1 MAAYLIIEI
10 EIKDEARYSQ
20 YIQKVRDVIIRYGGK
35 YLARGGEIISLS
47 RDWSPQRIVLVEFD
61 SKKQVLTCLSS
72 SEYQEIAHL
81 RKSSTISKAVIVEG
95 CSE

>member
-1 MAAYLIIEI
+1 MAVYLIIEI
-10 EIKDEARYSQ
+10 EIKDEEKYSQ

-72 SEYQEIAHL
+72 SEYQEIVHL
-81 RKSSTISKAVIVEG
+81 RTSSTISKAVIVEG